1 MRERKTETGALALGL
16 GVRDRVR
23 ARAAQALKESE
34 MTQIFSEAGAYKCDE
49 ATGTALK
56 AILAEKTAEYTMR
69 AMKEA
74 KRRKMRFGAA
84 ALIIA
89 AEKDRW

>member
-1 MRERKTETGALALGL
+1 MRGKTSGGGALALRL
-16 GVRDRVR
+16 R
-23 ARAAQALKESE
+23 ARAAAALKESE
-34 MTQIFSEAGAYKCDE
+34 VSDIFSELGMTTYDE
-49 ATGTALK
+49 SASSALK

-74 KRRKMRFGAA
+74 KKRGMRFGAA

>member
-1 MRERKTETGALALGL
+1 MRSGKDGGELLAL
-16 GVRDRVR
+16 RVKR
-23 ARAAQALKESE
+23 KATKALSESDVAE
-34 MTQIFSEAGAYKCDE
+34 VFSEAGALEWDE
-49 ATGTALK
+49 SAGTALK
-56 AILAEKTAEYTMR
+56 SILAEKTAEYTLK

>member
-1 MRERKTETGALALGL
+1 MGRMRSRNDGGEVLALRL
-16 GVRDRVR
+16 RKRA
-23 ARAAQALKESE
+23 ARALRESDVNE
-34 MTQIFSEAGAYKCDE
+34 VFAEAGAYGFDE
-49 ATGTALK
+49 SAGTALK
-56 AILAEKTAEYTMR
+56 SLLAEKTAEYTMR

-74 KRRKMRFGAA
+74 KRRKMKFGAA

>member
-1 MRERKTETGALALGL
+1 MRSGRDRGELLAL
-16 GVRDRVR
+16 RVKKK
-23 ARAAQALKESE
+23 ATKALSESDVAE
-34 MTQIFSEAGAYKCDE
+34 VFSEAGALEWDE
-49 ATGTALK
+49 SAGTALK
-56 AILAEKTAEYTMR
+56 SILAEKTAEYTLR

-74 KRRKMRFGAA
+74 KRRRMRFGAA

>member
-1 MRERKTETGALALGL
+1 MKEKKSGGRVFALTLGL
-16 GVRDRVR
+16 QERVR
-23 ARAAQALKESE
+23 AKAADALKESDVGE
-34 MTQIFSEAGAYKCDE
+34 VFSEAGAYDFDD
-49 ATGTALK
+49 AAGSALK
-56 AILAEKTAEYTMR
+56 AILAEKTAEYTVK

-74 KRRKMRFGAA
+74 RKRRMRFGAA